1 MFANGKRTVG
11 VFISQLND
19 EFQDNLC
26 KGITSRAKELDYNV
40 AFFTNFGGYGQLEF
54 DLGEREIAR
63 LPYYQ
68 DFDGI
73 ILAPDTFTIDKL
85 NNNIK
90 RFIEKYSHCPI
101 VSVRRKMEGYHN
113 VLIEDDNIL
122 EEVITHLIE
131 DHDFTRL
138 NFLAGP
144 KDSIASE
151 KRLLT
156 YQRVLAKHNIPVE
169 EDRIYYGDFW
179 KRAGYDAVRHWLN
192 GSLERPQAI
201 VCAND
206 YMAIT
211 VCNALEENGISV
223 PEDMV
228 VTGCDD
234 VEDASRFVPSLTTV
248 TIPVYEIGVEAV
260 NLVHQKQEDNSIPE
274 DSYIKTTTQYRES
287 CGCRRDWYKESS
299 EQRKHCIALFDSMKR
314 EIARNARMTT
324 ALTGLT
330 KLEEVINN
338 LKAYIMDKTELKN
351 FLLCLRADWDTN
363 HFFGSNEMVMEFGIN
378 NRTEYRKI
386 NFSRRDLIPK
396 EFAEEQPM
404 IYYFAMLHHLDK
416 NFGYIAISYEKLQTY
431 MITFQNW
438 LINIGNALEN
448 IRIHRELNRL
458 IYTLEDMSYKDD
470 LTDLYNRRAI
480 ETLGQKYLKQCMQKQ
495 VGFMVLTIDMDNLK
509 YINDTFGHA
518 QGDVALRAI
527 GMAISAA
534 AEDDEICIRYGGDE
548 FMAIGM
554 DYDAQKLDT
563 FLKRFKEELD
573 LFNHSG
579 ENKYKVQ
586 VSYGWNMLIP
596 DSQTTL
602 EDCLILSDQRMYRQK
617 SERKG

>member
-1 MFANGKRTVG
+1 
-11 VFISQLND
+11 
-19 EFQDNLC
+19 
-26 KGITSRAKELDYNV
+26 
-40 AFFTNFGGYGQLEF
+40 
-54 DLGEREIAR
+54 
-63 LPYYQ
+63 
-68 DFDGI
+68 
-73 ILAPDTFTIDKL
+73 
-85 NNNIK
+85 
-90 RFIEKYSHCPI
+90 
-101 VSVRRKMEGYHN
+101 
-113 VLIEDDNIL
+113 
-122 EEVITHLIE
+122 
-131 DHDFTRL
+131 
-138 NFLAGP
+138 
-144 KDSIASE
+144 
-151 KRLLT
+151 
-156 YQRVLAKHNIPVE
+156 
-169 EDRIYYGDFW
+169 
-179 KRAGYDAVRHWLN
+179 
-192 GSLERPQAI
+192 
-201 VCAND
+201 
-206 YMAIT
+206 
-211 VCNALEENGISV
+211 
-223 PEDMV
+223 
-228 VTGCDD
+228 
-234 VEDASRFVPSLTTV
+234 
-248 TIPVYEIGVEAV
+248 
-260 NLVHQKQEDNSIPE
+260 
-274 DSYIKTTTQYRES
+274 
-287 CGCRRDWYKESS
+287 
-299 EQRKHCIALFDSMKR
+299 
-314 EIARNARMTT
+314 
-324 ALTGLT
+324 
-330 KLEEVINN
+330 
-338 LKAYIMDKTELKN
+338 
-351 FLLCLRADWDTN
+351 
-363 HFFGSNEMVMEFGIN
+363 
-378 NRTEYRKI
+378 
-386 NFSRRDLIPK
+386 
-396 EFAEEQPM
+396 M